1 MRGRSQCTTYV
12 YEALYRGAAPG
23 AACRRARRSG
33 TGRRRRH
40 RAAWRPLRAA
50 GRAHAAA
57 PSHSALRNR
66 DTRPGRRTGSVGVG
80 LDARGVAA
88 AWSPPRPV
96 ILLDTNALI
105 WVEQGRGRVRSLVRS
120 HRRLYVS
127 PANLLE
133 LQFLIEAGRI
143 RLRRGNVSELAE
155 DERWTLDDP
164 PAASWFAA
172 TLDLD
177 WTRDPFD
184 RLLVAHARLRG
195 WRLAT
200 SDTVLL

>member
-1 MRGRSQCTTYV
+1 M
-12 YEALYRGAAPG
+12 
-23 AACRRARRSG
+23 
-33 TGRRRRH
+33 
-40 RAAWRPLRAA
+40 
-50 GRAHAAA
+50 
-57 PSHSALRNR
+57 
-66 DTRPGRRTGSVGVG
+66 
-80 LDARGVAA
+80 
-88 AWSPPRPV
+88 

-172 TLDLD
+172 TLDLG

-200 SDTVLL
+200 SDTVLLDRLRDAERLEV

>member
-1 MRGRSQCTTYV
+1 
-12 YEALYRGAAPG
+12 
-23 AACRRARRSG
+23 
-33 TGRRRRH
+33 
-40 RAAWRPLRAA
+40 
-50 GRAHAAA
+50 
-57 PSHSALRNR
+57 
-66 DTRPGRRTGSVGVG
+66 
-80 LDARGVAA
+80 
-88 AWSPPRPV
+88 V

-164 PAASWFAA
+164 PAASRFAA
-172 TLDLD
+172 TLDLG

-200 SDTVLL
+200 SDTVLLDRLRDAERLEV

>member
-50 GRAHAAA
+50 GRARAAA
-57 PSHSALRNR
+57 PSVSA
-66 DTRPGRRTGSVGVG
+66 
-80 LDARGVAA
+80 
-88 AWSPPRPV
+88 
-96 ILLDTNALI
+96 
-105 WVEQGRGRVRSLVRS
+105 
-120 HRRLYVS
+120 
-127 PANLLE
+127 
-133 LQFLIEAGRI
+133 
-143 RLRRGNVSELAE
+143 LAE
-155 DERWTLDDP
+155 DKRWTLDDP

-172 TLDLD
+172 TLDLG

-200 SDTVLL
+200 SDTVLLDRLRDAERLEV